1 MEDGKSKEASEIN
14 NGINEEEKNP
24 NNEFINQKKE
34 EEKIES
40 NNEVN
45 QKKEEE
51 EKIESNNEEII
62 ESNNEVNQKKESSQD
77 INNNTLKEKI
87 NSFSNNE
94 KMKRHRRG
102 KKDTEEERKYKCPD
116 CDKCYL
122 SPPALVTH
130 RKTKH
135 GYNTEADKKSRGRPK
150 REDQQETCYQNALL
164 KYNNFFKDE
173 SRKIDDNEEKVNLD
187 TVKQNILNF
196 FGQYK
201 NKLFK
206 DIDNIENYPFYQLII
221 NNWNNKNH
229 DFPIECFS
237 DNIRN
242 DNINTSNKY
251 NSPPLEQ
258 IFFLYLKE
266 LSNKTNKTYFL
277 LVNQFILLFRECI
290 NSIKK
295 DQVKEELKTDKAKEY
310 SQIFSA
316 EGIPESCN
324 DFFLEFMQPN
334 NYYGL
339 TEKELIEIAQHFCFW
354 LYLNKYTH
362 SYLTLL

>member
-1 MEDGKSKEASEIN
+1 MEDGKSKEDSKIIN
-14 NGINEEEKNP
+14 DINQEEKNP
-24 NNEFINQKKE
+24 KNESINEKKE
-34 EEKIES
+34 EEKLES
-40 NNEVN
+40 NNEAN
-45 QKKEEE
+45 PKKETS
-51 EKIESNNEEII
+51 K
-62 ESNNEVNQKKESSQD
+62 D
-77 INNNTLKEKI
+77 INNNTSKEKI
-87 NSFSNNE
+87 NSISNNE
-94 KMKRHRRG
+94 KNKRHRRG
-102 KKDTEEERKYKCPD
+102 KKDTEEERKHKCPD
-116 CDKCYL
+116 CEKCYL
-122 SPPALVTH
+122 SGPALVTH

-150 REDQQETCYQNALL
+150 REDQQETCYQNALA
-164 KYNNFFKDE
+164 KYDKFFNEE
-173 SRKIDDNEEKVNLD
+173 SRKIEENEEKVNLD
-187 TVKQNILNF
+187 IVKQNFLKL
-196 FGQYK
+196 FGKYK
-201 NKLFK
+201 NILFK

-221 NNWNNKNH
+221 NNWNNKNY
-229 DFPIECFS
+229 DFPTECLS

-242 DNINTSNKY
+242 DNINSLNKY

-277 LVNQFILLFRECI
+277 FVNQFILLFRECI

-295 DQVKEELKTDKAKEY
+295 DQVKEESKTDKVKEY
-310 SQIFSA
+310 SQIYSA

-339 TEKELIEIAQHFCFW
+339 TEKELIELAQHFCFW